1 MNQPATSGHEDNG
14 GCGGA
19 EIGKKFIGGAELA
32 RRKARNHKRKRH
44 ANNGDTNNMS
54 SHNKKK
60 HYNNKFKVTVL
71 SKSMYKASERFYA
84 SLLQHDI
91 DTIIKSNDCES
102 TWMDVTE
109 SICGNLS
116 IPLPQPLFPS
126 PSFGYSHKRDY
137 YNALASLVI
146 EESRCILAQGLIRKQ
161 KEGFTHGQN
170 GYYLNLIDVKPKSN
184 TGCIFLTFAKVGR
197 SNRRPNCF
205 KWSRKIM
212 EGNDNIQKMNNNHDD
227 HYRSN
232 YEPFTSDELYNMKP
246 GCIFKVQLQCQENK
260 RGRFHTNQISF
271 LATVVPKPNRGM
283 DENNHGT
290 TTTLHLVM
298 FSNSEHLRETLLGN
312 YGADNNIITPSSSS
326 IPTSSCWS
334 KQCYVHPITTLI
346 SEQRQFEACM
356 KAPKVSFMNEL
367 IGMKTGTHIRF
378 NDNDN
383 DGDDEENGDDNNSN
397 DYNDEKDN
405 EDNSNQLMIDNQ
417 ESYNNTQGTES
428 TVMDCSRGTDT
439 TINCMKTT
447 QSGNTLC
454 VPKLN
459 QTQEKAAQNFIESPS
474 SHITL
479 IQGPPGTGKT
489 TFMTSVLCKS
499 LFEFHDDGNEPCNDN
514 YGNKF
519 FVHSSKRIL
528 VAAPTNKAISV
539 LASRFL
545 KALNGYDHL
554 NVVMI
559 GVEDKLVT
567 DESGGSGIDTIKNNE
582 LKSIFVYTWMEDV
595 ANRYI
600 ILSQKMQRVLN
611 LHNILDLAKE
621 ARLLKDKLK
630 QSIPFKAKELGLLHF
645 AECILIELESFPQIE
660 KAVDSSFNNCY
671 DLSQAHKLSVE
682 IIEILSYSIND
693 SNIIEELLATAN
705 VIFCTLSSSGVA
717 MMKRS
722 KHVDG

>member
-1 MNQPATSGHEDNG
+1 MNQAATSGYECNG
-14 GCGGA
+14 VCGG
-19 EIGKKFIGGAELA
+19 GGVGNKFVGGAELA

-44 ANNGDTNNMS
+44 VNNGDTNMS
-54 SHNKKK
+54 CHKK
-60 HYNNKFKVTVL
+60 HYNNKKKVSVL
-71 SKSMYKASERFYA
+71 SKSIYKESERFYA

-91 DTIIKSNDCES
+91 DTIIKSNGCES
-102 TWMDVTE
+102 TWMDIME
-109 SICGNLS
+109 SICGNLN

-126 PSFGYSHKRDY
+126 SSFGYSHKRDY

-146 EESRCILAQGLIRKQ
+146 EESRCILAQGLIMKQ

-170 GYYLNLIDVKPKSN
+170 GYHLNLIEVKPKSN
-184 TGCIFLTFAKVGR
+184 TGCIFLTFAKVGNHR
-197 SNRRPNCF
+197 LDSF

-246 GCIFKVQLQCQENK
+246 GCIFEIHLKNQENK
-260 RGRFHTNQISF
+260 HGRLHTNQVSF

-283 DENNHGT
+283 DDNNHGT
-290 TTTLHLVM
+290 TTALHLVM
-298 FSNSEHLRETLLGN
+298 FSNSEHLREILLSN
-312 YGADNNIITPSSSS
+312 FGAHNNNIITPSSSLDPS
-326 IPTSSCWS
+326 SSCWS
-334 KQCYVHPITTLI
+334 KQCYLHPITTLI
-346 SEQRQFEACM
+346 SQQRQFEACM
-356 KAPKVSFMNEL
+356 KAPKVCFMNEL

-378 NDNDN
+378 DDDDNDE
-383 DGDDEENGDDNNSN
+383 DDEENGDDNNSN
-397 DYNDEKDN
+397 DYNDEDDE
-405 EDNSNQLMIDNQ
+405 EDNSNQLMINNQ
-417 ESYNNTQGTES
+417 ESCSTTTGTES
-428 TVMDCSRGTDT
+428 TITECNRGTGT
-439 TINCMKTT
+439 TINYMKTS

-459 QTQEKAAQNFIESPS
+459 QTQEKAAQNFLESPS

-499 LFEFHDDGNEPCNDN
+499 LFEFHDDGNDPCNDN
-514 YGNKF
+514 YGNNF
-519 FVHSSKRIL
+519 FVNSSKRIL
-528 VAAPTNKAISV
+528 VVAPTNKAISV
-539 LASRFL
+539 SASRFL
-545 KALNGYDHL
+545 KALNGFSHL

-567 DESGGSGIDTIKNNE
+567 DESGGSGIDTIRTNE
-582 LKSIFVYTWMEDV
+582 LKSIFVYTWMEDIT
-595 ANRYI
+595 NRYI
-600 ILSQKMQRVLN
+600 ILSQKMQRVFN
-611 LHNILDLAKE
+611 LHNIEDVVKE

-630 QSIPFKAKELGLLHF
+630 QSIPFKAKELGLLQF
-645 AECILIELESFPQIE
+645 AECILIEFESFPHIE
-660 KAVDSSFNNCY
+660 KSVDSSFNDCY
-671 DLSQAHKLSVE
+671 DLSQAHKLTVE
-682 IIEILSYSIND
+682 LIEILSYSIND